1 MSCVLRGT
9 VHISLLFFLL
19 LVLLKSCLQVYGDV
33 SGRTS
38 PVLLYIIFLYRH
50 SARHQ
55 CMWSMELGGFVHLGT
70 ELGSWSRYRLHLIGA
85 RDDLLLVFRSG
96 QLQPLLFTN
105 CTLVYF
111 LYTVRL
117 EIERASE
124 AFYVIFTN

>member
-1 MSCVLRGT
+1 
-9 VHISLLFFLL
+9 
-19 LVLLKSCLQVYGDV
+19 
-33 SGRTS
+33 
-38 PVLLYIIFLYRH
+38 
-50 SARHQ
+50 
-55 CMWSMELGGFVHLGT
+55 MWSMELRWICSPRNRIG
-70 ELGSWSRYRLHLIGA
+70 ELVTIQARHISGHLIGA

-96 QLQPLLFTN
+96 QLQPLLFTI